1 MQDLRSLEKT
11 SPRSKVQMEESELG
25 TSMRHKP
32 VPEENYMLSPSV
44 RSEMMGALDPRELG
58 IQK

>member
-1 MQDLRSLEKT
+1 
-11 SPRSKVQMEESELG
+11 MEESELG

-32 VPEENYMLSPSV
+32 IPDENYMLSPSV